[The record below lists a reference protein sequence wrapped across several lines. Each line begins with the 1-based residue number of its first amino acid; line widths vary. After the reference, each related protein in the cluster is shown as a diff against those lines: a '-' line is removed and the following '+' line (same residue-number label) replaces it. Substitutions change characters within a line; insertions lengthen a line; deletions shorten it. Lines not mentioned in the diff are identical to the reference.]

1 MRVITVRINNSGNLS
16 VKYFQSYFHLVMNTQ
31 GMNHKKARNLI
42 FQRFFHQDPML
53 RGKNYVHQFWKS
65 FEKPWTL
72 NQKKLI

>member
-1 MRVITVRINNSGNLS
+1 MRINNSGNLS

-53 RGKNYVHQFWKS
+53 RGKNYVHQF
-65 FEKPWTL
+65 
-72 NQKKLI
+72 